1 MKKRLL
7 SVLLCTAMV
16 ASMLIGCGG
25 KEEAPAEDSAAAE
38 VTGEFDWKNYEGT
51 TINVMFNEHNYSK
64 AVIAKLAEFEELTGI
79 TVEYT
84 STPHYRAVLVI
95 LTYT

>member
-25 KEEAPAEDSAAAE
+25 SKEEAPAEDSAATE

-64 AVIAKLAEFEELTGI
+64 SVIAKLEEFEELTVF
-79 TVEYT
+79 TVE
-84 STPHYRAVLVI
+84 
-95 LTYT
+95 